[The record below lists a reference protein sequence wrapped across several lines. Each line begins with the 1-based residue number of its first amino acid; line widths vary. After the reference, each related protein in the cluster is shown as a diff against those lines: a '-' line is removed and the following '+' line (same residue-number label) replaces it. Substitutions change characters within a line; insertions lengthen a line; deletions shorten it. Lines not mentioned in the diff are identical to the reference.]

1 MKKVFFFLMAISFVI
16 GCNPSKRNT
25 STGTDT
31 TIQPVGD
38 TAMQGD
44 TMKGNPQ

>member
-1 MKKVFFFLMAISFVI
+1 MCFVI
-16 GCNPSKRNT
+16 GCNPSKQNT
-25 STGTDT
+25 STERDT

-44 TMKGNPQ
+44 TMKRNPQ